1 MAQDFAEIETHV
13 RPLCWIPRVSSF
25 SSNIADALSRGECE
39 ALRMLGFADV
49 SEDAK
54 KTLPG
59 IWLSVEMKL
68 GKTAEQQIPSGQ
80 KKCVSAV

>member
-1 MAQDFAEIETHV
+1 MLKVFQRI
-13 RPLCWIPRVSSF
+13 I
-25 SSNIADALSRGECE
+25 SNIPDAPLRGDCE
-39 ALRMLGFADV
+39 ALRKLGLADV

-59 IWLSVEMKL
+59 IWLSAEMKL

-80 KKCVSAV
+80 KKCVSTA